1 MKYKTKSIIIGRK
14 PRLDK
19 DDYSNRPCF
28 ISFFDITNPHK
39 NNVAPKKVVDFL
51 KVNKVVIKGLDASFL
66 LMGGDLLIDN
76 LKEIEITEKE
86 GNVLIV
92 GKQGKED

>member
-28 ISFFDITNPHK
+28 ISLFDINNPHK
-39 NNVAPKKVVDFL
+39 SSIAPKKIIDFL
-51 KVNKVVIKGLDASFL
+51 
-66 LMGGDLLIDN
+66 
-76 LKEIEITEKE
+76 
-86 GNVLIV
+86 
-92 GKQGKED
+92 

>member
-28 ISFFDITNPHK
+28 ISLFDINNPHK
-39 NNVAPKKVVDFL
+39 SSIAPKKIIDFL
-51 KVNKVVIKGLDASFL
+51 KVNRVAIKGMDINFL
-66 LMGGDLLIDN
+66 LLGGDILVNDLEYVD
-76 LKEIEITEKE
+76 ITEKE
-86 GNVLIV
+86 GNILIV
-92 GKQGKED
+92 GKQKH